1 MKSINIF
8 LNKTITF
15 LVLLSNENLLCFPV
29 FILLFFFFLPIKEL
43 VIYLGISFMSMDCS
57 DELGQILVDDMV
69 LLVIDDDREFG

>member
-15 LVLLSNENLLCFPV
+15 LDLLCFPV
-29 FILLFFFFLPIKEL
+29 FILLFFFFLPIIEL